1 MIITVAS
8 FKGGVGKTTT
18 AVHLATF
25 LNEQSP
31 ALLIDGDPNRSASG
45 WGRRGHLPF
54 KVVDE
59 RQAARYAKDFGNI
72 VIDTQARPN
81 REDLEALAG
90 GCDLLVIPSTPD
102 ALSLDALTLTVD
114 ALKELGTE
122 RYRILLT
129 MVPPKPSR
137 DGDEARAMLTEA
149 KLARLRWQHP
159 PAVGVPESCVA
170 RRAGVRSQGRSASRD
185 RLGRLSQH
193 RGGAFVMSSKFKG
206 ILERAKERDVEPPAE
221 EAPPPSPAPASAS
234 KLPKKRGR
242 PSGKRSDP
250 DCVQVTAYIHK
261 DTHREVKIAL
271 LKSGNGMDF
280 SDLVDDLLASWLKS
294 RT

>member
-45 WGRRGHLPF
+45 WCKRGSLPF

-59 RQAARYAKDFGNI
+59 RQAARYAKDFANI
-72 VIDTQARPN
+72 VIDTQARPS

-90 GCDLLVIPSTPD
+90 GCDLLVIPTTPD
-102 ALSLDALTLTVD
+102 AMSLDALTLTVD
-114 ALKELGTE
+114 VLKELGAD

-137 DGDEARAMLTEA
+137 DGDEARAMLQDA
-149 KLARLRWQHP
+149 KLPVFSGSIRRLSAFQK
-159 PAVGVPESCVA
+159 AALLGVPVSLVK
-170 RRAGVRSQGRSASRD
+170 GDPRSASGWEDYRKVSME
-185 RLGRLSQH
+185 LS
-193 RGGAFVMSSKFKG
+193 
-206 ILERAKERDVEPPAE
+206 
-221 EAPPPSPAPASAS
+221 
-234 KLPKKRGR
+234 
-242 PSGKRSDP
+242 
-250 DCVQVTAYIHK
+250 
-261 DTHREVKIAL
+261 
-271 LKSGNGMDF
+271 
-280 SDLVDDLLASWLKS
+280 
-294 RT
+294 